1 MKKLLLA
8 AMIVAVGLALVVPAS
23 ALAGTAGAKPA
34 IAPADGAGTMVV
46 AKPVCKMIKRCA
58 KYGVKRVCLKY
69 KLAKQCLKWKTV
81 GGKRRCLKF
90 KPVKRCAKY
99 GRKKICL
106 RMKLVK
112 VCK

>member
-8 AMIVAVGLALVVPAS
+8 AMIAAVGLALVLPAA

-34 IAPADGAGTMVV
+34 IASADGAGTIVV

-58 KYGVKRVCLKY
+58 KYGTKRVCLKY
-69 KLAKQCLKWKTV
+69 KVAKRCLKWKVV
-81 GGKRRCLKF
+81 GGKKLCAKF

-99 GRKKICL
+99 GRKKRCL
-106 RMKLVK
+106 KVKLVK